1 MTRSRG
7 TACLLVA
14 SLGCVSGVT
23 AAPASLR
30 FDVRLLASA
39 RTEPVDGRL
48 IVVVSK
54 KLEGEPRF
62 QVVPPD
68 TKYVR
73 RISVESA
80 LLSRF
85 WGRPVVL
92 RAVVLV
98 PEGF

>member
-23 AAPASLR
+23 AAPAS
-30 FDVRLLASA
+30 
-39 RTEPVDGRL
+39 
-48 IVVVSK
+48 
-54 KLEGEPRF
+54 PRF